1 MNSAA
6 LKRAKREVRRRVL
19 AERDA
24 LPPFERAH
32 LGVVVAERFLALPE
46 VDAAAVVMA
55 FWSFGSEL
63 PTGPLLEDLHHR
75 GTTVVLPRIV
85 DGELEARSYRP
96 GDRLSETAFGAFE
109 PAGGRVL
116 DATEI
121 DVVAVPAV
129 AFDRQGRRVGYGGGY
144 YDRFLPG
151 TRAGAMHVG
160 IGFALQLLPAGEDL
174 PAGHFDRAVDV
185 IVTERETVRCR
196 PAG

>member
-24 LPPFERAH
+24 LTPDQRTH
-32 LGVVVAERFLALPE
+32 LAVVVGERFLALPE
-46 VDAAAVVMA
+46 VEAAGVVMA

-63 PTGPLLEDLHHR
+63 PTGPMLEDLHRR
-75 GTTVVLPRIV
+75 GKTVVLPRIV
-85 DGELEARSYRP
+85 EGELEARSYRP
-96 GDRLSETAFGAFE
+96 GDRVSETSFGAFE

-116 DATEI
+116 DAAEI

-129 AFDRQGRRVGYGGGY
+129 AFDRQGRRVGYGGGF
-144 YDRFLPG
+144 YDRFLPRTG
-151 TRAGAMHVG
+151 HDATHVG
-160 IGFALQLLPAGEDL
+160 IGYALQLLPAGQEL
-174 PAGHFDRAVDV
+174 PAGHFDRSVDV
-185 IVTERETVRCR
+185 VVTDRETVRCR

>member
-24 LPPFERAH
+24 LTPDQRTH
-32 LGVVVAERFLALPE
+32 LAVVVGERFLALPE
-46 VDAAAVVMA
+46 VEAAGVVMA

-63 PTGPLLEDLHHR
+63 PTGPMLEELHRR

-85 DGELEARSYRP
+85 EGELEARSYRP
-96 GDRLSETAFGAFE
+96 GDRVRETSFGAFE

-116 DATEI
+116 DAAEI
-121 DVVAVPAV
+121 DVIAVPAV
-129 AFDRQGRRVGYGGGY
+129 AFDRQGRRVGYGGGF
-144 YDRFLPG
+144 YDRFLPRTG
-151 TRAGAMHVG
+151 HDATHVG
-160 IGFALQLLPAGEDL
+160 IGYALQLLPAGQEL
-174 PAGHFDRAVDV
+174 PAGHFDRRVDV
-185 IVTERETVRCR
+185 VVTDRETVRCR

>member
-1 MNSAA
+1 MNSAE

-24 LPPFERAH
+24 LPPAERRH
-32 LGVVVAERFLALPE
+32 LALVVAERFLALPE
-46 VDAAAVVMA
+46 VESAGVVMV

-63 PTGPLLEDLHHR
+63 PTGPLLEDLH
-75 GTTVVLPRIV
+75 GLGKTVVLPRIV
-85 DGELEARSYRP
+85 DGELEPRSYRP

-116 DATEI
+116 DAAEI

-144 YDRFLPG
+144 YDRFLPS
-151 TRAGAMHVG
+151 TNAGAAHVG
-160 IGFALQLLPAGEDL
+160 IGYALQLLAVGQEL
-174 PAGHFDRAVDV
+174 PAGHFDRPVDAV
-185 IVTERETVRCR
+185 VTERETVRCR

>member
-24 LPPFERAH
+24 LSPSERAH
-32 LGVVVAERFLALPE
+32 LGVVVAERFLSLPE
-46 VDAAAVVMA
+46 VDAAGVVMA
-55 FWSFGSEL
+55 FWSFGSEV
-63 PTGPLLEDLHHR
+63 PTGPLLEDLARR
-75 GTTVVLPRIV
+75 GKTVALPRIV
-85 DGELEARSYRP
+85 EGELEARSYRP
-96 GDRLSETAFGAFE
+96 GDPVSETAFGAFE

-144 YDRFLPG
+144 YDRFLPATG
-151 TRAGAMHVG
+151 AGATHVG
-160 IGFALQLLPAGEDL
+160 IGFALQLLPAGDDL

-185 IVTERETVRCR
+185 VVTERETVRCGSAR
-196 PAG
+196 

>member
-1 MNSAA
+1 MNSAE
-6 LKRAKREVRRRVL
+6 LKRAKRDVRRRVL

-24 LPPFERAH
+24 LSPSERAH
-32 LGVVVAERFLALPE
+32 MGVVVAERFLALPE
-46 VDAAAVVMA
+46 VGTAAVVMA

-63 PTGPLLEDLHHR
+63 PTGPLLEDLHRR
-75 GTTVVLPRIV
+75 GKTVVLPRLV

-96 GDRLSETAFGAFE
+96 GDRVSETAFGAFE

-144 YDRFLPG
+144 YDRFLRG
-151 TRAGAMHVG
+151 TGAGATNVG
-160 IGFALQLLPAGEDL
+160 IGYALQLLPQGQEL
-174 PAGHFDRAVDV
+174 PAGHFDRRVDA
-185 IVTERETVRCR
+185 IVTDRETVRCR